1 MRLTIRVERRA
12 DESWIAEV
20 VELTWVVGHGVTREE
35 AICRAEQSAIEEVAE
50 RVSRGHLGSSALAV
64 SFEIAGPV
72 YPMALYR
79 TARSFAT

>member
-35 AICRAEQSAIEEVAE
+35 AICRAEQSAVEEIAE
-50 RVSRGHLGSSALAV
+50 RVSRGQLASSALAV
-64 SFEIAGPV
+64 SFEIAGPA
-72 YPMALYR
+72 YPLSLCR
-79 TARSFAT
+79 TARSYAT